1 MESLSVL
8 WIAQQD
14 IVNKNQ
20 MKEHWFDK
28 TEISANDMATLITY
42 KKSRIWLV

>member
-1 MESLSVL
+1 MF